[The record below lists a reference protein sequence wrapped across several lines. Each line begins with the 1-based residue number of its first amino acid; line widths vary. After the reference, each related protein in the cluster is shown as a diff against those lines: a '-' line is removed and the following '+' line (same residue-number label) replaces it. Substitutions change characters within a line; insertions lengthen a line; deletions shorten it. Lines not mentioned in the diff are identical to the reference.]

1 MLMKQLAVLNLSE
14 GNLCWV
20 DYLVTKLV
28 CVMVRK
34 HKLGQEKLILVC
46 VDPYTCITVK
56 YYIHNQLSVTENIFC
71 R

>member
-1 MLMKQLAVLNLSE
+1 MKQLAVLNLSE

-34 HKLGQEKLILVC
+34 HKLGQEKLINVC
-46 VDPYTCITVK
+46 VDPYTCITIK
-56 YYIHNQLSVTENIFC
+56 YYNLYSQSVVSN
-71 R
+71 

>member
-34 HKLGQEKLILVC
+34 HKLGQEKLILVSMY
-46 VDPYTCITVK
+46 V
-56 YYIHNQLSVTENIFC
+56 
-71 R
+71 

>member
-1 MLMKQLAVLNLSE
+1 MKQPMAMLNLSE

-46 VDPYTCITVK
+46 VDPYVLLLYSQSVVTM
-56 YYIHNQLSVTENIFC
+56 SVTENIIFC
-71 R
+71 L